1 MQLKITARN
10 DIAWTSGR
18 QLWIPIIPCDNDGD
32 GMIVMMTT
40 TMIHEK
46 NEKDNDDDDDDGYP
60 SQIGRIGGKIILG
73 ALFQN
78 ETQTVISVWE
88 KMGAGEIVP
97 LTKK

>member
-1 MQLKITARN
+1 
-10 DIAWTSGR
+10 
-18 QLWIPIIPCDNDGD
+18 
-32 GMIVMMTT
+32 MMTT

-78 ETQTVISVWE
+78 ETQTVISV
-88 KMGAGEIVP
+88 
-97 LTKK
+97 